1 MITTPTVSGKPG
13 QAPTGLSC
21 DLYPLIGSHSTWTDP
36 RGPVRGVM
44 ITTFSEWADEQKANE
59 TPAQAEL
66 RRRSE
71 AGFALGL
78 QFIEARQARG
88 LTQRQLSEIT
98 GVTQADISRIERGA
112 GNPTEATLKRLAE
125 ALGRRL
131 ELVNA

>member
-1 MITTPTVSGKPG
+1 
-13 QAPTGLSC
+13 
-21 DLYPLIGSHSTWTDP
+21 
-36 RGPVRGVM
+36 M

-112 GNPTEATLKRLAE
+112 GNPTEATLQRLAE

-131 ELVNA
+131 ELVNASLTTSRPEPTGRGE